1 MKKIFL
7 FILLF
12 FISINYSF
20 ALNDS
25 QKADL
30 VKQADKI
37 YLNFEK
43 KISKLDNKKQLETI
57 SNIVDKLSP
66 YSIYRDKISEKNK
79 VLLNNLYFLFNNK
92 KYSLEQ
98 KQNTITSLKTKY
110 YLLLNNWTDK
120 SDKEIEEIKKEIIK
134 IWWLIDEK
142 EEQKWIEIGKKNK
155 KINQLKNEFYSL
167 KEKWE
172 FVLAK
177 EKQEEIIKSWGY
189 LNSSLDTITDETIII
204 ENLKKEYYSYRAN
217 KQWDLMRQKEN
228 ELVKYKI
235 YFWDK
240 GEILPLDDSRPLVY
254 TERWSVWWVDTK
266 AQQAY
271 DQAQVDAI
279 KSSDLNMQL
288 YLRSDISLYTVSNE
302 WILTMASFSEFL
314 SKWVQ
319 KWVNDEIITRTYID
333 WKEPNSAWLRW
344 LEKYFWK
351 LDWKTVYQIQVL
363 LHNQYLWYYKF
374 WKLLDEKEL
383 AKANNFTKS
392 SFNRTDLKNSDLLE
406 RYFWKLWYYLD
417 SKWNVLFDSSFVA
430 PELQALQYI
439 DLK

>member
-12 FISINYSF
+12 FISINSSF
-20 ALNDS
+20 ALNES

-57 SNIVDKLSP
+57 SNIVGKISP
-66 YSIYRDKISEKNK
+66 YSIYRDKVSEKNK
-79 VLLNNLYFLFNNK
+79 ILLNNLYFLFNNK

-98 KQNTITSLKTKY
+98 KQNTISNLQNKY
-110 YLLLNNWTDK
+110 YWLLNNWIDK

-142 EEQKWIEIGKKNK
+142 EEQKWVEIGKKNK

-177 EKQEEIIKSWGY
+177 EKQDEIIKSWGY
-189 LNSSLDTITDETIII
+189 LNSSLDVITDETIII

-240 GEILPLDDSRPLVY
+240 GEILPLDDSKPLVY

-271 DQAQVDAI
+271 DQAKVDAI
-279 KSSDLNMQL
+279 KSSKLEMQL
-288 YLRSDISLYTVSNE
+288 YSNLSWLNLITVSKERSWNII
-302 WILTMASFSEFL
+302 WAYNTL
-314 SKWVQ
+314 SKWMQ
-319 KWVNDEIITRTYID
+319 KWFNDEIITREYINGNGA
-333 WKEPNSAWLRW
+333 NSAHLRE
-344 LEKYFWK
+344 LEKIYWN
-351 LDWKTVYQIQVL
+351 LSWKTTYELDAIL
-363 LHNQYLWYYKF
+363 YNQYLWYFKD
-374 WKLLDEKEL
+374 WKLLDEKEFE
-383 AKANNFTKS
+383 KANSTTKS
-392 SFNRTDLKNSDLLE
+392 SFSDIKNSTFISASYLH
-406 RYFWKLWYYLD
+406 LWYYLD
-417 SKWNVLFDSSFVA
+417 SKWNILFDSSFVS
-430 PELQALQYI
+430 PELQALKYI